1 MQTTRAPRPQQGNE
15 SQRSLGHDPEKWIP
29 ATPPGQTGDPP
40 PFEAENVRRKKEHF
54 REYRIRHFRLQTR
67 RELAAIQLIELH
79 RVPCQP
85 GQDIELAANS
95 QRVSERLCNLLA
107 VDEGNELA
115 PFH

>member
-54 REYRIRHFRLQTR
+54 REYRIRHFPLQTR
-67 RELAAIQLIELH
+67 RDLAAIQLIELH

-85 GQDIELAANS
+85 GQDCRISNW
-95 QRVSERLCNLLA
+95 RRIVSGYRSDCATYSPSTRAMN
-107 VDEGNELA
+107 
-115 PFH
+115 